1 MNADVIDSPRLSPH
15 RASTDAVQHIARLAI
30 RSLHT
35 ELRLHPKP
43 GLVTPLDTGSHTDM
57 TADTFMRSLFALRHY
72 FVRIAQAGVE
82 LAPFET
88 LRSLGIAAERR
99 MLVATNEINTHRGA
113 IFAVGMLA
121 AAIGAASS
129 SGQKDALSAEYI
141 RNLLMQ
147 RWGSALHR
155 HASQSA
161 GATSPVFLIDG
172 ARTEAARG
180 FPSVFEL
187 GLPTLRRSLARGRNF
202 QHACVD
208 TLFALIAQI
217 DDTNIVH
224 RGGHH
229 AADHARDLAQQFMD
243 AGATGD
249 DGWEHRAQVI
259 GQRFVMLNISPG
271 GAADLLAASCLIHW
285 ISLPQSLLR

>member
-1 MNADVIDSPRLSPH
+1 MHADVIDPPLLHPTRS
-15 RASTDAVQHIARLAI
+15 STDSVQHIARLAI

-35 ELRLHPKP
+35 ELRVHPKP

-72 FVRIAQAGVE
+72 FVRIAQAGSE
-82 LAPFET
+82 SAPFES
-88 LRSLGIAAERR
+88 LRSLGIAAERA
-99 MLVATNEINTHRGA
+99 MLCATNGINTHRGA
-113 IFAVGMLA
+113 IFAVGLLT
-121 AAIGAASS
+121 AAIGAAKAQ
-129 SGQKDALSAEYI
+129 GHKGLLDAQCI
-141 RNLLMQ
+141 RNILTQ

-155 HASQSA
+155 HATQVASA
-161 GATSPVFLIDG
+161 ASPAFLLDG

-187 GLPTLRRSLARGRNF
+187 GVPTLRRSLARGRNF

-208 TLFALIAQI
+208 TLFTLIAQI

-224 RGGHH
+224 RGGRH
-229 AADHARDLAQQFMD
+229 AADHARDLAQQFID

-249 DGWEHRAQVI
+249 AGWAHRAQAI
-259 GQRFVMLNISPG
+259 GQRFVALNISPG
-271 GAADLLAASCLIHW
+271 GAADLLAATCLIHW
-285 ISLPQSLLR
+285 TSLPVLPPQ